1 MLRVAAVAVAVA
13 LAAAG
18 CTGSPPAGSS
28 VIAIDTNVDVC
39 GGPWS
44 APHGGPT
51 TFAVTN
57 RYGAPMDVYLAGAA
71 GGAVYQEL
79 EGIGT
84 GATLNATVTLGNG
97 RYRFECFPADGSAVL
112 GPTVTIDAAS
122 GVSGTTPAVRP
133 VTPADLI
140 PVAKAYQAWVVGRLP
155 VLRRQIDALVADV
168 AAGDPAKAKADWLTA
183 HLTYETLG
191 AAYDAFGDLDSAIN
205 GDLTGFHKIE
215 ALLWSGSPAPA
226 LQAAVAGLLHAVD
239 QLITQF
245 ATVDIDPNIIALRA
259 HEIVE
264 NAIQFELNGTTD
276 AGSHSNLAT
285 IGANLA
291 GATETLNLLTPLL
304 VSRYPK
310 LASAKAALTAAQR
323 LVAGLGHAGLD
334 TLTRAQRENL
344 NAELENL
351 VELLAPIAAICDE
364 RVASQ

>member
-1 MLRVAAVAVAVA
+1 L
-13 LAAAG
+13 
-18 CTGSPPAGSS
+18 
-28 VIAIDTNVDVC
+28 
-39 GGPWS
+39 
-44 APHGGPT
+44 

-57 RYGAPMDVYLAGAA
+57 KYGAPMDVYLAGAA
-71 GGAVYQEL
+71 DGAVYQEL

-84 GATLNATVTLGNG
+84 GATLNASVTLGNG
-97 RYRFECFPADGSAVL
+97 SYRFECFPADGPTVV
-112 GPTVTIDAAS
+112 GPTVTISAVS
-122 GVSGTTPAVRP
+122 GVTGTTPGVKP

-155 VLRRQIDALVADV
+155 VLRHQVDVLATDV
-168 AAGDPAKAKADWLTA
+168 AAGDTAKAKADWLTA
-183 HLTYETLG
+183 HQTYETLG

-205 GDLTGFHKIE
+205 AAPASDVPAAQDKDLTGFHKIE
-215 ALLWSGSPAPA
+215 ALLWSDAPAPA
-226 LQAAVAGLLHAVD
+226 SRAAVTDLLGAID

-245 ATVDIDPNIIALRA
+245 ATVDVDPNIIALRA

-285 IGANLA
+285 VGANLV

-304 VSRYPK
+304 VNRYPK
-310 LASAKAALTAAQR
+310 LSSAKAALAAAQK
-323 LVAGLGHAGLD
+323 LVTGFDHAGTWSPLD
-334 TLTRAQRENL
+334 MLTRAQRENL
-344 NAELENL
+344 NAQMENV